1 MHRWIQKH
9 MLAERKQIRLFMGIG
24 AAVFLMMALAFLYA
38 GLEARFHG
46 LEPLDSA
53 AKIEAFSQGRYS
65 YGTMKYLS
73 AEDTQERF
81 TVTTTSQAD
90 IASLP
95 ITTTDDK
102 EYAIWY
108 VEGADYGV
116 FLCTQGGIANGGPL
130 TVSSSDQELIGLVK
144 KEYELGDD
152 VIVLLQSTDQMWL
165 SGVFGGLL
173 LILLLIRIWLGTDAS
188 LLRRTSLGRRLAA
201 LGDARQVMDEV
212 NRQAASPEFE
222 CGACAVLQSWFLYDD
237 KAAPFDA
244 GKARYTNIV
253 PRASVISIRTEPDE
267 DDPAELKCSVTIKD
281 RAEPFV
287 FYLNTEQARKLD
299 GCKLGA

>member
-9 MLAERKQIRLFMGIG
+9 MLAERKQIRLYMGIG
-24 AAVFLMMALAFLYA
+24 ATVFLIMALAFLYA
-38 GLEARFHG
+38 DLEARFRG

-53 AKIEAFSQGRYS
+53 AKVVAFSQGRYS
-65 YGTMKYLS
+65 RGTMEYLS

-81 TVTTTSQAD
+81 TVTTTSQTD

-116 FLCTQGGIANGGPL
+116 FVCTQSGIVNGSNL
-130 TVSSSDQELIGLVK
+130 TVSSSDQELIGMVK
-144 KEYELGDD
+144 KEYELGDNE
-152 VIVLLQSTDQMWL
+152 IVLLEATDQRWL

-173 LILLLIRIWLGTDAS
+173 LILLLMRIWLGTDAS

-201 LGDARQVMDEV
+201 LGDPKTIIYEV
-212 NRQAASPEFE
+212 NRQAATPEFT
-222 CGACAVLQSWFLYDD
+222 CGACAMLQSWFLYDD

-244 GKARYTNIV
+244 GRARYTNIV
-253 PRASVISIRTEPDE
+253 PRASVESIRTEPDE
-267 DDPAELKCSVTIKD
+267 DDPEELKCSVTIKD
-281 RAEPFV
+281 RPEPFV

-299 GCKLGA
+299 GFKMGA